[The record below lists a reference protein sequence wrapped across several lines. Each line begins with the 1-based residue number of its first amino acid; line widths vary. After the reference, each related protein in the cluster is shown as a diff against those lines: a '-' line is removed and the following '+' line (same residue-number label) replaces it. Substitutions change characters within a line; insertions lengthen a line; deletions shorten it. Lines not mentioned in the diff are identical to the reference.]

1 MLLQPLDKSNIN
13 TILIRATNW
22 VGDAV
27 MTLPALEAAHENFPS
42 ARITILAKPWVAP
55 LFENHPAVSDILV
68 FQKYDSVIKDL
79 AEIRSLIESVKEK
92 QFDLAILF
100 QNAFEAA
107 IIAYMGGVKY
117 RVGFDSDGR
126 GLLLTHAIKRTS
138 EIFKVHQVE
147 YYLSI
152 LKAVGLKAENRNPV
166 IHIAKDNLL
175 KADNLLKLNGINK
188 DDFLLGIAPGA
199 IFGNAKRWP
208 PECFAE
214 IGDLAAERWDAKTII
229 MGSKKEKYIGSIVT
243 GLMRH
248 NPLDFCGITS
258 LEEAIA
264 LINRCDFFLSNDSG
278 LMHVAA
284 ALGVPTLAIFGS
296 TDHVATGPRGP
307 KTGIVKHDID
317 CAPCLKQECPT
328 DFKCMLS
335 ITPEEVWQEMEQLK
349 LSAASSGKC
358 ARYCGSGLLI

>member
-1 MLLQPLDKSNIN
+1 MQLQPLDSSNIN

-27 MTLPALEAAHENFPS
+27 MTLPALEAVSESFPS
-42 ARITILAKPWVAP
+42 AKITVLARPWVAP
-55 LFENHPAVSDILV
+55 LFENHPAVSDVMV
-68 FQKYDSVIKDL
+68 FQKNESFIKDIT
-79 AEIRSLIESVKEK
+79 EIRSLVESIKEK

-107 IIAYMGGVKY
+107 IIAYLGGVKN

-126 GLLLTHAIKRTS
+126 GILLTHPIKRTN

-152 LKAVGLKAENRNPV
+152 IKALGFKAESRNPV
-166 IHIAKDNLL
+166 IYISENNFNRADDIL
-175 KADNLLKLNGINK
+175 KKNGINN
-188 DDFLLGIAPGA
+188 DDFILGFAPGA
-199 IFGNAKRWP
+199 IFGNAKKWP
-208 PECFAE
+208 PERFAE
-214 IGDLAAERWDAKTII
+214 IGDIAAQRWGAKTII
-229 MGSKKEKYIGSIVT
+229 FGSKKEKYIGSVVSN
-243 GLMRH
+243 LMIH
-248 NPLDFCGITS
+248 TPVDFCGITS

-264 LINRCDFFLSNDSG
+264 IISRCNFFVSNDSG

-296 TDHVATGPRGP
+296 TDHIATGPRGP
-307 KTGIVKHDID
+307 KTRVIKHNID

-335 ITPEEVWQEMEQLK
+335 ITPDEVWQEMEQFR
-349 LSAASSGKC
+349 SAFENKSE
-358 ARYCGSGLLI
+358 

>member
-1 MLLQPLDKSNIN
+1 MFLQPLDKSNIN

-27 MTLPALEAAHENFPS
+27 MTLPALEAVYENFPS
-42 ARITILAKPWVAP
+42 ARITVIVRPWVAP
-55 LFENHPAVSDILV
+55 LFENHPAVSEVLV
-68 FQKYDSVIKDL
+68 FQKHDSFIKDF
-79 AEIRSLIESVKEK
+79 AEIRGLIESIKEK

-107 IIAYMGGVKY
+107 IIAYLGGVKY

-126 GLLLTHAIKRTS
+126 GLLLTHAIKRTG
-138 EIFKVHQVE
+138 EIFKIHQVE

-152 LKAVGLKAENRNPV
+152 LKAVGLKAESRTPV

-175 KADNLLKLNGINK
+175 KAASLLKLKGITEN
-188 DDFLLGIAPGA
+188 DFLLGFAPGA

-208 PECFAE
+208 PERFAE
-214 IGDLAAERWDAKTII
+214 IGDIAAERWGAKTII
-229 MGSKKEKYIGSIVT
+229 MGSKKEKYVGSIVT
-243 GLMRH
+243 GLMNH
-248 NPLDFCGITS
+248 SPVDFCGTTS

-264 LINRCDFFLSNDSG
+264 LISRCNFFLSNDSG

-296 TDHVATGPRGP
+296 TDHIATGPRGP
-307 KTGIVKHDID
+307 KTGIVKHDIY

-335 ITPEEVWQEMEQLK
+335 ITPEEVWEEMERFR
-349 LSAASSGKC
+349 SA
-358 ARYCGSGLLI
+358 

>member
-1 MLLQPLDKSNIN
+1 MLLQTFDKSDIN

-27 MTLPALEAAHENFPS
+27 MTLPALEAVHENFPS
-42 ARITILAKPWVAP
+42 ARITVLARPWVAP
-55 LFENHPAVSDILV
+55 LFKNHPFVNDVIV
-68 FQKYDSVIKDL
+68 FQKYESFIKDL
-79 AEIRSLIESVKEK
+79 SGFRSLIESIKEK
-92 QFDLAILF
+92 NFDLAILF
-100 QNAFEAA
+100 QNAFDAA
-107 IIAYMGGVKY
+107 IIAYLGGVKN

-126 GLLLTHAIKRTS
+126 GILLTHAIKRTD
-138 EIFKVHQVE
+138 EIFKAHQIE

-152 LKAVGLKAENRNPV
+152 LKALGLEAESRDPV
-166 IHIAKDNLL
+166 IHISEDNLV
-175 KADNLLKLNGINK
+175 KADKILKKRGINN
-188 DDFLLGIAPGA
+188 DDFVIGFAPGA

-208 PECFAE
+208 PERFAE
-214 IGDLAAERWDAKTII
+214 IGDLAAQRWGAKTII
-229 MGSKKEKYIGSIVT
+229 IGSKKEKYIGSVVA

-248 NPLDFCGITS
+248 NPIDFCGITS

-264 LINRCDFFLSNDSG
+264 IINRCNFFLSNDSG

-296 TDHVATGPRGP
+296 TDHIATGPRGP
-307 KTGIVKHDID
+307 KTKIVKHDID

-335 ITPEEVWQEMEQLK
+335 ITPDEVWQEMEQFR
-349 LSAASSGKC
+349 SA
-358 ARYCGSGLLI
+358 YENIPE